1 MVLIINESALM
12 NRKAEQASV
21 SLGFQPFTEPTG
33 FHWAGKQLH
42 RFKRGPGKEEGWESY
57 RYICP

>member
-1 MVLIINESALM
+1 MAVIINESALM
-12 NRKAEQASV
+12 NRKAELASV
-21 SLGFQPFTEPTG
+21 SLGCQLFSEPTG

-42 RFKRGPGKEEGWESY
+42 RFKQGPGKEEGWESH